1 MRDKNEKRELA
12 IVTLKKDAGEI
23 YANQINYFLG
33 DSIKINLYSFEEGGF
48 TFFEEKL
55 ILLSVNLKYEEILK
69 MCNSDAQIIIP
80 NLTFEKSS
88 FEKICKINKNET
100 VFVYNLSKSMAL
112 ETIAI
117 IYRLGV
123 DIPNLIPCYTEMK
136 KIPENSIVLTPG
148 EKLNIEAKNC
158 KIIDLEYRIIDLSS
172 IADIAMKLNLER
184 LIQEDLVKK
193 FMDKIVPISYI
204 TEKLLVTQT
213 KLENQFDFLLSAID
227 DGIIGVSNEGIVQ
240 FYSHVAREILSI
252 NGNEMIGK
260 YIGEYVKSLDFDQII
275 KKEVPYFQKLIKV
288 NNIDINMEVKYT
300 HISVFNGFII
310 KVSKFHQ
317 AEKKQ
322 AKLRAQL
329 MSSGNVSKYNFDDII
344 GCSDSIKNTKKIA
357 YKMAQS
363 DSSILII
370 GESGTGKELFA
381 QSIHSASRR
390 SQGPFV
396 AVNCSTFQEGLL
408 QSELFGYDEGAFT
421 GARKGGKIGLFELA
435 NKGTIFLDEI
445 GEMDLNSQATLLRVI
460 QEKQI
465 RRVGSDK
472 IIDVDIRIIAATNRD
487 LKKLVCE
494 NKFRKDLFYRLNVLP
509 LKIAPLRNRNED
521 VFLIFESF
529 KKNLDVKFSLSDELV
544 EVFKTYSWEGNIR
557 ELRNLVEYC
566 SYLDKSII
574 EIYDLPEYMLESIK
588 HKDYCLELSNKN
600 DIKNISNL
608 KRDLRDYI
616 FVLEKINNAY
626 VLKQRIGRRKIYE
639 YALEEKI
646 FLTEQQ
652 IRSILIE
659 LQEFGFVKILSGRGG
674 SVITEKGILFLE
686 ENKRV

>member
-1 MRDKNEKRELA
+1 MKKRELA

-69 MCNSDAQIIIP
+69 MCNPNAQIIIP

-123 DIPNLIPCYTEMK
+123 DIPNLIPCYPEMK
-136 KIPENSIVLTPG
+136 KIPESSIVLTPG

-172 IADIAMKLNLER
+172 IADIAMKLNLES

-329 MSSGNVSKYNFDDII
+329 MSSGNISKYNFDDII

-574 EIYDLPEYMLESIK
+574 EVYDLPEYMLESIK

>member
-1 MRDKNEKRELA
+1 MKKRELA

-100 VFVYNLSKSMAL
+100 IFVYNLSKSMAL

-123 DIPNLIPCYTEMK
+123 DIPNLIPCYPEMK

-172 IADIAMKLNLER
+172 IADIAMKLNLES

-544 EVFKTYSWEGNIR
+544 EVFKTYNWEGNIR

-574 EIYDLPEYMLESIK
+574 EVYDLPEYMLESIK
-588 HKDYCLELSNKN
+588 YKDYCLELSNKN

-686 ENKRV
+686 ENKKV

>member
-1 MRDKNEKRELA
+1 MKKRELA

-123 DIPNLIPCYTEMK
+123 DIPNLIPCYPEMK

-566 SYLDKSII
+566 SYLDKSVI

>member
-1 MRDKNEKRELA
+1 MKKRELA

-123 DIPNLIPCYTEMK
+123 DIPNLIPCYPEMK

-148 EKLNIEAKNC
+148 EKLNIEAENC

-172 IADIAMKLNLER
+172 IADIAMKLNLES

-574 EIYDLPEYMLESIK
+574 EVYDLPEYMLESIK

>member
-1 MRDKNEKRELA
+1 MKKRELA

-123 DIPNLIPCYTEMK
+123 DIPNIIPCYPEMK

-227 DGIIGVSNEGIVQ
+227 DGIIGVSNDGIVQ

-674 SVITEKGILFLE
+674 SVITEKGIIFLE

>member
-1 MRDKNEKRELA
+1 MKKRELA

-69 MCNSDAQIIIP
+69 MCNLDAQIIIP

-88 FEKICKINKNET
+88 FEKICKINKDET

-117 IYRLGV
+117 ICRLGV
-123 DIPNLIPCYTEMK
+123 DIPNLIPCYPEMK

-172 IADIAMKLNLER
+172 IADIAMKLNLES

-288 NNIDINMEVKYT
+288 NNIDINMEIKYT

-574 EIYDLPEYMLESIK
+574 EVYDLPEYMLESIK
-588 HKDYCLELSNKN
+588 HKDYCLELSKKN
-600 DIKNISNL
+600 DIQNISNL

-639 YALEEKI
+639 YALAEKI

-659 LQEFGFVKILSGRGG
+659 LQEFGFIKILSGRGG

>member
-1 MRDKNEKRELA
+1 MKKRELA

-23 YANQINYFLG
+23 YSNQINYFLG

-69 MCNSDAQIIIP
+69 MCNQDAQIIIP

-88 FEKICKINKNET
+88 FEKICKLNKNET

-123 DIPNLIPCYTEMK
+123 DIPNLIPCYPEMK

-172 IADIAMKLNLER
+172 IADIAMKLNLES

>member
-1 MRDKNEKRELA
+1 MKKRELA

-55 ILLSVNLKYEEILK
+55 ILLSVNLKYEEILN
-69 MCNSDAQIIIP
+69 MCNPDAQIIIP

-123 DIPNLIPCYTEMK
+123 DIPNLIPCYPEMK

-172 IADIAMKLNLER
+172 IADIAMKLNLES

-574 EIYDLPEYMLESIK
+574 EVYDLPEYMLESIK

-686 ENKRV
+686 ENKKV

>member
-1 MRDKNEKRELA
+1 MKKRELA

-123 DIPNLIPCYTEMK
+123 DIPNLIPCYPEMK

-544 EVFKTYSWEGNIR
+544 EIFKTYSWEGNIR

-574 EIYDLPEYMLESIK
+574 EVYDLPEYMLESIK

>member
-1 MRDKNEKRELA
+1 MKKRELA

-100 VFVYNLSKSMAL
+100 IFVYNLSKSMAL

-123 DIPNLIPCYTEMK
+123 DIPNLIPCYPEMK

-172 IADIAMKLNLER
+172 IADIAMKLNLES

-574 EIYDLPEYMLESIK
+574 EVYDLPEYMLESIK

-686 ENKRV
+686 ENKKV

>member
-1 MRDKNEKRELA
+1 MKKRELA

-123 DIPNLIPCYTEMK
+123 DIPNLIPCYPEMK

-172 IADIAMKLNLER
+172 IADIAMKLNLES

-260 YIGEYVKSLDFDQII
+260 YIGEYVKSLNFDQII

-574 EIYDLPEYMLESIK
+574 EVYDLPEYMLESIK

>member
-1 MRDKNEKRELA
+1 MKKRELA

-608 KRDLRDYI
+608 KRALRDYI

>member
-1 MRDKNEKRELA
+1 MKKRELA

-69 MCNSDAQIIIP
+69 MCNPDAQIIIP

-123 DIPNLIPCYTEMK
+123 DIPNLIPCYPEMK

-172 IADIAMKLNLER
+172 IADIAMKLNLES

-204 TEKLLVTQT
+204 TEKLLITQT

-344 GCSDSIKNTKKIA
+344 GCSDSIKNTKRIA

-566 SYLDKSII
+566 SYLDKSTI
-574 EIYDLPEYMLESIK
+574 EVYDLPEYMLESIK

-600 DIKNISNL
+600 EIKKISNL

-639 YALEEKI
+639 YALAEKI

>member
-1 MRDKNEKRELA
+1 MKKRELA

-123 DIPNLIPCYTEMK
+123 DIPNLIPCYPEMK

-172 IADIAMKLNLER
+172 IADIAMKLNLES

>member
-1 MRDKNEKRELA
+1 MKKRELA

-123 DIPNLIPCYTEMK
+123 DIPNLIPCYPEMK

-172 IADIAMKLNLER
+172 IADIAMKLNLES

-370 GESGTGKELFA
+370 GESGTGKELFS

-544 EVFKTYSWEGNIR
+544 EVFKTYNWEGNIR

-574 EIYDLPEYMLESIK
+574 EVYDLPEYMLESIK

-686 ENKRV
+686 ENKKV

>member
-1 MRDKNEKRELA
+1 MKKRELA

-123 DIPNLIPCYTEMK
+123 DIPNLIPCYPEMK

-227 DGIIGVSNEGIVQ
+227 DGIIGVSNDGIVQ

-574 EIYDLPEYMLESIK
+574 EIYDLPEYM
-588 HKDYCLELSNKN
+588 
-600 DIKNISNL
+600 
-608 KRDLRDYI
+608 
-616 FVLEKINNAY
+616 
-626 VLKQRIGRRKIYE
+626 
-639 YALEEKI
+639 
-646 FLTEQQ
+646 
-652 IRSILIE
+652 
-659 LQEFGFVKILSGRGG
+659 
-674 SVITEKGILFLE
+674 
-686 ENKRV
+686 

>member
-1 MRDKNEKRELA
+1 MKKRELA

-123 DIPNLIPCYTEMK
+123 DIPNLIPCYPEMK

>member
-1 MRDKNEKRELA
+1 MKKRELA

-69 MCNSDAQIIIP
+69 MCNPDAQIIIP

-123 DIPNLIPCYTEMK
+123 DIPNLIPCYPEMK

-529 KKNLDVKFSLSDELV
+529 KKNLDVKFSLSNELV

-674 SVITEKGILFLE
+674 SVITEKGIIFLE

>member
-1 MRDKNEKRELA
+1 MKKRELA

-123 DIPNLIPCYTEMK
+123 DIPNLIPCYPEMK

-172 IADIAMKLNLER
+172 IADIAMKLNLES

-574 EIYDLPEYMLESIK
+574 EVYDLPEYMLESIK

-686 ENKRV
+686 EKKKV

>member
-1 MRDKNEKRELA
+1 MKKRELA

-88 FEKICKINKNET
+88 FEKICKINKDET
-100 VFVYNLSKSMAL
+100 IFVYNLSKSMAL

-123 DIPNLIPCYTEMK
+123 DIPNLIPCYPEMK

-172 IADIAMKLNLER
+172 IADIAMKLNLES

-574 EIYDLPEYMLESIK
+574 EVYDLPEYMLESIK

-686 ENKRV
+686 ENKKV

>member
-1 MRDKNEKRELA
+1 MKKRELA

-123 DIPNLIPCYTEMK
+123 DIPNLIPCYPEMK
-136 KIPENSIVLTPG
+136 KISESSIVLTPG

-172 IADIAMKLNLER
+172 IADIAMKLNLES

-529 KKNLDVKFSLSDELV
+529 KKNLDVKFSLSNELV

-574 EIYDLPEYMLESIK
+574 EVYDLPEYMLESIK
-588 HKDYCLELSNKN
+588 HKNYCLELSNKN
-600 DIKNISNL
+600 NIKDISNL

>member
-1 MRDKNEKRELA
+1 MKKRELA

-69 MCNSDAQIIIP
+69 MCNQDAQIIIP

-88 FEKICKINKNET
+88 FEKICKLNKNET

-123 DIPNLIPCYTEMK
+123 DIPNLIPCYPEMK